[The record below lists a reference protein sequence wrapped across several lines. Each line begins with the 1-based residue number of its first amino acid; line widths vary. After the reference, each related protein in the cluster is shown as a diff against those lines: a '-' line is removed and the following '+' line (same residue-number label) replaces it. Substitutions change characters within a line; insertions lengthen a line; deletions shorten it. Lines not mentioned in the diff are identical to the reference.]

1 MTDVKCLAYQ
11 YLGSKR
17 KKKEIDTQIKK
28 LEQQLLDTEELG
40 NLKLLLSNEGGQKTY
55 QGITVETKR
64 DHVWDQDRLHEVFST
79 LSNEDL
85 PECVTVKKTTTYK
98 IDYRAFQSFAMSHPN
113 DKTVELLHSAH
124 SIKLGDHKIKE
135 INQEKLTE
143 AEE

>member
-55 QGITVETKR
+55 QGIT
-64 DHVWDQDRLHEVFST
+64 
-79 LSNEDL
+79 
-85 PECVTVKKTTTYK
+85 KKQPHT
-98 IDYRAFQSFAMSHPN
+98 
-113 DKTVELLHSAH
+113 
-124 SIKLGDHKIKE
+124 
-135 INQEKLTE
+135 KLTTVLFK
-143 AEE
+143 ALPCRIQTTRQLSSCTARTQSS

>member
-98 IDYRAFQSFAMSHPN
+98 ID
-113 DKTVELLHSAH
+113 
-124 SIKLGDHKIKE
+124 
-135 INQEKLTE
+135 
-143 AEE
+143 